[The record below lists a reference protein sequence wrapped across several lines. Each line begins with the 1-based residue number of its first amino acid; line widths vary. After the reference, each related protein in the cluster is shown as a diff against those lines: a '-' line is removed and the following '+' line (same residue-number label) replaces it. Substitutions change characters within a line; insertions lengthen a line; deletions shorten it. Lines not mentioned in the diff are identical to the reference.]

1 MSQRESKRSAL
12 APSPPEILLRSLQ
25 GRDVEQV
32 KAIEMAW
39 PLLSHWDIAVY
50 YGVAGGQQNA
60 QGLVAVEKESDVK
73 EWVVGFLVYRVIPPD
88 TEILNIAV
96 DPGFTRRQ
104 IGTQML
110 HHLEKR
116 VIQEGVQNLFLE
128 VRPSNAPAREFY
140 LKEKFLEVGR
150 RKDYYGHP
158 TEDAILM
165 KREIGD

>member
-1 MSQRESKRSAL
+1 MSQRESKRSVL
-12 APSPPEILLRSLQ
+12 APSSPEIVLRPLQ

-39 PLLSHWDIAVY
+39 PLLSHWDIEVY
-50 YGVAGGQQNA
+50 YGVAGGRQNA
-60 QGLVAVEKESDVK
+60 QGLVAVEKESDTK
-73 EWVVGFLVYRVIPPD
+73 EWVVGFLVYRVTPPD

-96 DPGFTRRQ
+96 DPACTRRR

-110 HHLEKR
+110 HHLEMQVTRK
-116 VIQEGVQNLFLE
+116 GVQNIFLE
-128 VRPSNAPAREFY
+128 VRPSNAPARDFY

-150 RKDYYGHP
+150 RKDYYSNP

-165 KREIGD
+165 KHETGI